1 MANKQSDNRNMKRL
15 KDEQQVRQRPAP
27 IFGTNDEKGAF
38 HSIDEIISNSV
49 DEAREGYG
57 RLISVTVEQGNVITI
72 EDNGRGL
79 PMDWNEEE
87 QMYNWELALCT
98 LYASGK
104 YDASQY
110 NQSLGLNGLGL
121 TATQFASSFMDVW
134 STYDGKTRYMHF
146 EKGKPVGN
154 MQVTNAIREGTGT
167 KITFQPDPEVFPA
180 LKRVPISANMF
191 RLHTL

>member
-1 MANKQSDNRNMKRL
+1 MKRL

-57 RLISVTVEQGNVITI
+57 KLISVTVEQGNIITI

-79 PMDWNEEE
+79 PMDWNEDEK
-87 QMYNWELALCT
+87 MYNWELALCT

-110 NQSLGLNGLGL
+110 SQSLGLNGLGL
-121 TATQFASSFMDVW
+121 TATQFASS
-134 STYDGKTRYMHF
+134 
-146 EKGKPVGN
+146 
-154 MQVTNAIREGTGT
+154 
-167 KITFQPDPEVFPA
+167 
-180 LKRVPISANMF
+180 
-191 RLHTL
+191 